1 MDWLMIGGAIM
12 IVLVILVGVGLI
24 ANENAKQVS
33 KQPVNWVS
41 FEDGNVLVDE
51 EEVDWSA
58 AVSQVDEQDTQPIM
72 PDWDNPIEA
81 PMSPPLQLKSLQA
94 TIDRW
99 HKERG

>member
-72 PDWDNPIEA
+72 PEIARPIMRVQEA
-81 PMSPPLQLKSLQA
+81 TDLQPLIA
-94 TIDRW
+94 RW
-99 HKERG
+99 HKERGEIKQ